1 MTLAHARNL
10 RFRALALVM
19 VALLAATLVVDLPAS
34 AHEEDPHT
42 THVPSA
48 ATNVSA
54 TPGNMQI
61 TVRWSPPEDDGGSD
75 ITGYQV
81 QWRPTAGGVLNYSS
95 GVSASDRSY
104 TIMGWDVNDQPGNR
118 DPLVN
123 GTNYTVWVRAFN
135 FEGSSGAAGA
145 GSVSPVQG
153 PLTASNE
160 PQNVT
165 VTPEI
170 NSLDVSWGPPVL
182 GVNNAPTNY
191 KVDWNPGGEY
201 DAGTANSYT
210 IPNLNAGTTY
220 QVRVRAENS
229 AGGTW
234 SGNVPGV
241 PVAGPQVTSVTVDQS
256 TINDSGATV
265 NVTIANPD
273 AMQQTVY
280 YCFFPT
286 ATGSCSAQSTTTSAP
301 HTSLSLAPTNLAPN
315 TQFEVRASLDMNM
328 VNNVRTARFTTHGP
342 PNKPSISVAPGDEV
356 LNVSWSVNLNGGTV
370 SSQSVEW
377 KLASAG
383 SYTDSADP
391 GASARSHQIT
401 GLTNETDYTVRVTV
415 FTQYG
420 MATSD
425 EVTRAPAPGP
435 TVSEIA
441 FSNIGQNSATA
452 AVTVINLQLAT
463 GDVTAHLRYRVQGST
478 EDDDWSEPLTR
489 SVSRSSSTRTVSFNL
504 SGLTGNTMY
513 DVQAVATEGSAAPD
527 WTESFQQPLMTA
539 PSPPHPPENLTV
551 THGNAQL
558 TVTWMA
564 PTNNGG
570 SDVTGYA
577 VQWKSGSESYSAARQ
592 ETADY
597 DAGTDTVSNT
607 EISYA
612 SGEFSYDI
620 TGLTNGREYT
630 VQVFAKNVS
639 GNGSSAEE
647 MGTPSTTPQS
657 PPANV
662 LAAECDSS
670 LHLSW
675 QAPSNDGGSP
685 ITSYTIQWKSV
696 TDVDYD
702 DTDRQVV
709 RDSSELM
716 YTLGSLTNGTE
727 YIVRLRATNKNGGAM
742 NSDGDPLWSAEAT
755 GTPRE
760 GTCISGIRFGNILA
774 DSAPVIVDVKDAE
787 AGTDVYMRY
796 RSSNPGA
803 WSETQHMTV
812 GEGETSITFDIT
824 GLTPSKEYEV
834 ETSLDN
840 GFAAQSTARAFFT
853 AGEAPTSGRIGG
865 GSFSRILRIEPT
877 ISSVTVSAGEQVSLS
892 VDVYGRQNELDNGL
906 ADRDDNRPEFTW
918 SDDGAGSFA
927 EADIP
932 GSVRNSA
939 ADDREVMYTAPA
951 NAGRF
956 EVTAELLGAGD
967 CLDARRD
974 ESLADAEA
982 RCTATI
988 NVTVRRRS
996 AAEPRKPTPVN
1007 PPGAIPETLTDTQGT
1022 AYAVFTPE
1030 DGGDFLGEGY
1040 SLSAGPGAVANG
1052 EFIGVSMTPMGDAS
1066 NTGQT
1071 HHRYTLAGSNYA
1083 ITVVDASGARVND
1096 YSLGEPVTACVR
1108 LPDQLRAN
1116 ISDIVLAATNDG
1128 EDLSVLATTVKI
1140 TGAGVDVCGA
1150 TSYVPT
1156 TVAVG
1161 AFGAP
1166 AAIPEPTPELA
1177 PEDTLPDTGDAA
1189 PGFFGLILLMLLGV
1203 LIAGLGV
1210 NALRRRPSG

>member
-1 MTLAHARNL
+1 MTLAYASNL
-10 RFRALALVM
+10 RFRALTLVIL
-19 VALLAATLVVDLPAS
+19 VLLAAPLVVDLPAS
-34 AHEEDPHT
+34 AHDQDPHT
-42 THVPSA
+42 NHAPSEP
-48 ATNVSA
+48 TNVSA
-54 TPGNMQI
+54 TPGNTQI

-95 GVSASDRSY
+95 GVSAGDRSY
-104 TIMGWDVNDQPGNR
+104 TIMGWDVDDQPGNR

-123 GTNYTVWVRAFN
+123 GTDYTMWVRAFN
-135 FEGSSGAAGA
+135 SDGSSGTSDVLVAA
-145 GSVSPVQG
+145 PVAG
-153 PLTASNE
+153 PLTVSGA

-165 VTPEI
+165 VTPGI
-170 NSLDVSWGPPVL
+170 NSLEVAWDPPVP
-182 GVNNAPTNY
+182 GVNDAPTNY
-191 KVDWNPGGEY
+191 KVDWNPGGEH
-201 DAGTANSYT
+201 DAGTSNSYT
-210 IPNLNAGTTY
+210 IPNLDAGTTY

-273 AMQQTVY
+273 ATQQTVY

-286 ATGSCSAQSTTTSAP
+286 ATGSCTGTAVQSTTTTSSP
-301 HTSLSLAPTNLAPN
+301 HTSVSLAPTNLAPN
-315 TQFEVRASLDMNM
+315 TEFEVRASLDMNM

-342 PNKPSISVAPGDEV
+342 PSKPSISVAPGDEV

-370 SSQSVEW
+370 NDQVVDW
-377 KLASAG
+377 KLAN
-383 SYTDSADP
+383 DP
-391 GASARSHQIT
+391 SFIGISVPARTARSYQIIN
-401 GLTNETDYTVRVTV
+401 LTNETDYTVRVTV

-452 AVTVINLQLAT
+452 SVAVINLQLAT
-463 GDVTAHLRYRVQGST
+463 GNVTAHLRHRVQDST
-478 EDDDWSEPLTR
+478 DDDDWSEPSTR
-489 SVSRSSSTRTVSFNL
+489 SVSSSSSTRTVSFNM
-504 SGLTGNTMY
+504 SGLTGNTTY
-513 DVQAVATEGSAAPD
+513 DVHAVATEGSAAPD
-527 WTESFQQPLMTA
+527 WTESLQKPLTTA
-539 PSPPHPPENLTV
+539 ASPPHAPQSLAV
-551 THGNAQL
+551 MHGNAQL
-558 TVTWMA
+558 TLTWMA

-570 SDVTGYA
+570 SPVTGYT

-597 DAGTDTVSNT
+597 NATDGVSNPAIT
-607 EISYA
+607 YINS
-612 SGEFSYDI
+612 EFSYDI

-630 VQVFAKNVS
+630 VQVFAENVS

-657 PPANV
+657 APANV

-685 ITSYTIQWKSV
+685 ITSYTIQWKSA
-696 TDVDYD
+696 TDDDYD
-702 DTDRQVV
+702 PMGREEAHE
-709 RDSSELM
+709 SSDLM
-716 YTLGSLTNGTE
+716 YTLDSLTNETD
-727 YIVRLRATNKNGGAM
+727 YTIRLRATNMNGHAM
-742 NSDGDPLWSAEAT
+742 NSDDDPLWSTEVT

-760 GTCISGIRFGNILA
+760 GTCISGVRFGNILA
-774 DSAPVIVDVKDAE
+774 DGAPVIVDVKDAE

-812 GEGETSITFDIT
+812 GEGETTVTFDIT

-932 GSVRNSA
+932 GSVRNSM
-939 ADDREVMYTAPA
+939 ADDREVMYTAPE

-956 EVTAELLGAGD
+956 EVTAELLGTGD
-967 CLDARRD
+967 CLAARQAESIADADARC
-974 ESLADAEA
+974 S
-982 RCTATI
+982 ATI

-1007 PPGAIPETLTDTQGT
+1007 PPGAIPETLTDSQGT

-1030 DGGDFLGEGY
+1030 DGGDFLG
-1040 SLSAGPGAVANG
+1040 
-1052 EFIGVSMTPMGDAS
+1052 
-1066 NTGQT
+1066 
-1071 HHRYTLAGSNYA
+1071 
-1083 ITVVDASGARVND
+1083 
-1096 YSLGEPVTACVR
+1096 
-1108 LPDQLRAN
+1108 
-1116 ISDIVLAATNDG
+1116 
-1128 EDLSVLATTVKI
+1128 
-1140 TGAGVDVCGA
+1140 
-1150 TSYVPT
+1150 
-1156 TVAVG
+1156 
-1161 AFGAP
+1161 
-1166 AAIPEPTPELA
+1166 
-1177 PEDTLPDTGDAA
+1177 
-1189 PGFFGLILLMLLGV
+1189 
-1203 LIAGLGV
+1203 
-1210 NALRRRPSG
+1210 